1 MPYTFS
7 FSDTSVIF
15 TFYLYFF
22 VVDSEFFFFFKQKT
36 AYEWRISDWS
46 SDVCS
51 SELVESASL
60 ALNTPAARLI
70 ARGEERFL
78 LLDEVEALQA
88 SRALVVD
95 ACRHVV
101 RDAGAAVSLARRPVL
116 FALARALGEAW
127 PGGAP
132 RDLLV
137 ASADA
142 RGVGEGCVRSC

>member
-36 AYEWRISDWS
+36 AYELRISDWS

-51 SELVESASL
+51 SDLVESASL

-88 SRALVVD
+88 SKALVVD

-101 RDAGAAVSLARRPVL
+101 RDAGTAVSLARRPVL
-116 FALARALGEAW
+116 FALARDRKSGVEGKSVSVRVDLG
-127 PGGAP
+127 G
-132 RDLLV
+132 RRIINKKNKYQL
-137 ASADA
+137 S
-142 RGVGEGCVRSC
+142 